1 MCAAIATLP
10 SKAATVPRN
19 ASTVALLTML
29 GVASAQQ
36 TGTLRVKVNPGR
48 TGVFVDGKYV
58 GPAKNLGHT
67 RRYKLAAGEHE
78 VVLREPRYQDQSQKV
93 TITAGKTTT
102 IAKLAA
108 MFVENFKA
116 FEGGVTAA
124 VKSAGP
130 RA

>member
-1 MCAAIATLP
+1 MRFVYMA
-10 SKAATVPRN
+10 
-19 ASTVALLTML
+19 VAFLTML

-78 VVLREPRYQDQSQKV
+78 QLVLALQEVEVVLLLGDRVLEGDLDDVDDAGLHQARGGDDQRAGGGAEPH
-93 TITAGKTTT
+93 
-102 IAKLAA
+102 
-108 MFVENFKA
+108 
-116 FEGGVTAA
+116 
-124 VKSAGP
+124 P
-130 RA
+130 RRLPV